1 MNNRLKL
8 MTNPVPEEE
17 EEVREEIVPGVARAL
32 SPMAR
37 RILAMNPGPRTGLGT
52 NTYMVGIDEIAVI
65 DPGPL
70 DQGHLDAI
78 VGCGGDLIRWI
89 LVTNGDDE
97 HAGAVGELAKQTGA
111 IVMAMA
117 DLDCKVDVVL
127 KDGQQL
133 VGTEFRL
140 TTKHLPGPSAKNVGF
155 MLEEERMLISGDLI
169 VDGPSVGLNAPP
181 DGDMAAYIT
190 SLESLRKL
198 RLKRIAPAHGYVI
211 EEPKVIVPEYIEHRL
226 KREADVL
233 KALGSESLRVED
245 IVASVYGELDEDMT
259 ELASN
264 NVLAHLVKLRS
275 DGKVKG
281 TKNFTAV

>member
-1 MNNRLKL
+1 
-8 MTNPVPEEE
+8 MTNPVEEEE

-37 RILAMNPGPRTGLGT
+37 RILAMNPGSRTGLGT

-65 DPGPL
+65 DPGPM

-78 VGCGGDLIRWI
+78 IGCGGDLIRWI

-97 HAGAVGELAKQTGA
+97 HAGAVPELAKQTGA

-117 DLDCKVDVVL
+117 DIDCDEVL
-127 KDGQQL
+127 KDGDQL

-155 MLEEERMLISGDLI
+155 MLEEERMLLSGDLI

-181 DGDMAAYIT
+181 DGDMAAYLE
-190 SLESLRKL
+190 SLESLKKL

-211 EEPKVIVPEYIEHRL
+211 EEPKQLVQEYIDHRL
-226 KREADVL
+226 AREAEIL
-233 KALGSESLRVED
+233 AALGSETMRVED
-245 IVASVYGELDEDMT
+245 LVEIVYGEVEEAEIA
-259 ELASN
+259 ELAAN
-264 NVLAHLVKLRS
+264 NVLAHLIKLRT

-281 TKNFTAV
+281 QKNFTAT

>member
-8 MTNPVPEEE
+8 MTNPEPEEE

-37 RILAMNPGPRTGLGT
+37 RILAMNPGPLTGLGT

-65 DPGPL
+65 DPGPM
-70 DQGHLDAI
+70 DQGHIDAI
-78 VGCGGDLIRWI
+78 VGCGGELIRWI
-89 LVTNGDDE
+89 LVTNGDE
-97 HAGAVGELAKQTGA
+97 QHAGAVPELAKQTGA
-111 IVMAMA
+111 IVMAFC
-117 DLDCKVDVVL
+117 DIDCDEVL

-155 MLEEERMLISGDLI
+155 MLEEERMLLSGDLI
-169 VDGPSVGLNAPP
+169 VDGPSVGLQAPP
-181 DGDMAAYIT
+181 DGDMAAYLE
-190 SLESLRKL
+190 SLESLKKL

-211 EEPKVIVPEYIEHRL
+211 EEPKPLVQEYIDHRIA
-226 KREADVL
+226 REAEVL
-233 KALGSESLRVED
+233 KALGKDTMRVED
-245 IVASVYGELDEDMT
+245 LVASVYGEIEEDLV
-259 ELASN
+259 ELANN
-264 NVLAHLVKLRS
+264 NVLAHLVKLRT

-281 TKNFTAV
+281 QKNFTAV

>member
-1 MNNRLKL
+1 MIK
-8 MTNPVPEEE
+8 MKETIEEPE

-37 RILAMNPGPRTGLGT
+37 RILAMNPGPKTGLGT

-65 DPGPL
+65 DPGPM

-78 VGCGGDLIRWI
+78 IGCGGDLIRWI
-89 LVTNGDDE
+89 LVTNASPE
-97 HAGAVGELAKQTGA
+97 HAGAVPELAKQTGA
-111 IVMAMA
+111 KVLAMC
-117 DLDCKVDVVL
+117 DIDCDEVL
-127 KDGQQL
+127 KDGDQL

-169 VDGPSVGLNAPP
+169 VDGPSVAITRPE
-181 DGDMAAYIT
+181 GDMAAYLE
-190 SLESLRKL
+190 SLESLKKL

-211 EEPKVIVPEYIEHRL
+211 EEPKVVVQEYIDHRL
-226 KREADVL
+226 SREKDVL
-233 KALGSESLRVED
+233 KALGKKTMRVEELVP
-245 IVASVYGELDEDMT
+245 IVYPDLDE
-259 ELASN
+259 ELVEMAEGTIW
-264 NVLAHLVKLRS
+264 AHLIKLRS

-281 TKNFTAV
+281 QKNFTKA

>member
-1 MNNRLKL
+1 
-8 MTNPVPEEE
+8 MTNPVEEEE

-65 DPGPL
+65 DPGPM

-78 VGCGGDLIRWI
+78 IGCGGDLIRWI
-89 LVTNGDDE
+89 LVTNADDE
-97 HAGAVGELAKQTGA
+97 HAGAVPELAKQTGA
-111 IVMAMA
+111 IVMAMC
-117 DLDCKVDVVL
+117 DIDCDEVL

-140 TTKHLPGPSAKNVGF
+140 TTKHLPGPSGKNVGF

-181 DGDMAAYIT
+181 DGDMAAYLE
-190 SLESLRKL
+190 SLESLKKL

-211 EEPKVIVPEYIEHRL
+211 EEPKVIVQEYIDHRL
-226 KREADVL
+226 AREAEIL
-233 KALGSESLRVED
+233 KALGKDTMRVED
-245 IVASVYGELDEDMT
+245 VVASVYGEVDEDIA
-259 ELASN
+259 ELAAN
-264 NVLAHLVKLRS
+264 NVLAHLIKLRS

-281 TKNFTAV
+281 QKNFTAT

>member
-1 MNNRLKL
+1 
-8 MTNPVPEEE
+8 MTNPVEEE
-17 EEVREEIVPGVARAL
+17 VEEVREEIVPGVARAL

-52 NTYMVGIDEIAVI
+52 NTYMVGIDEIAII

-78 VGCGGDLIRWI
+78 IGCGGDLIRWI
-89 LVTNGDDE
+89 LVTNSDDE
-97 HAGAVGELAKQTGA
+97 HAGAVPELAKQTGA
-111 IVMAMA
+111 IVMAMC
-117 DLDCKVDVVL
+117 DIDCDVVL

-169 VDGPSVGLNAPP
+169 VDGPSVGLSAPP
-181 DGDMAAYIT
+181 EGDMAAYLE
-190 SLESLRKL
+190 SLESLKKL

-211 EEPKVIVPEYIEHRL
+211 EEPKIVVQEYIDHRL
-226 KREADVL
+226 AREAEIL
-233 KALGSESLRVED
+233 KALGKNTMSADEVTE
-245 IVASVYGELDEDMT
+245 SVYGEIDADIV
-259 ELASN
+259 ELALN
-264 NVLAHLVKLRS
+264 NVLAHLVKLRK

-281 TKNFTAV
+281 TKNFTAI

>member
-1 MNNRLKL
+1 MNSRVKL
-8 MTNPVPEEE
+8 MTNPVEEEE

-65 DPGPL
+65 DPGPN
-70 DQGHLDAI
+70 DQGHLDSI

-89 LVTNGDDE
+89 LVTNADPE
-97 HAGAVGELAKQTGA
+97 HAGAVPELAKMTGA
-111 IVMAMA
+111 TVMAMC

-181 DGDMAAYIT
+181 DGDMAAYIK

-211 EEPKVIVPEYIEHRL
+211 EEPKPFVADYIAHRAA
-226 KREADVL
+226 REAEIL
-233 KALGSESLRVED
+233 TTLGSETMRVED
-245 IVASVYGELDEDMT
+245 LVAAIYGEIDEEIV

-264 NVLAHLVKLRS
+264 NVACHLVKLRT

>member
-1 MNNRLKL
+1 MNSRIKL
-8 MTNPVPEEE
+8 MTNPVEEE
-17 EEVREEIVPGVARAL
+17 VEEVREEIVPGVARAL

-65 DPGPL
+65 DPGPN
-70 DQGHLDAI
+70 DQGHLDSI
-78 VGCGGDLIRWI
+78 IGCGGELIRWI
-89 LVTNGDDE
+89 LVTNADE
-97 HAGAVGELAKQTGA
+97 DHAGAVPELAKQTGA
-111 IVMAMA
+111 IVMAMC
-117 DLDCKVDVVL
+117 DIDCDVVL

-169 VDGPSVGLNAPP
+169 IDGPSVGLNAPP
-181 DGDMAAYIT
+181 DGDMAAYMT

-198 RLKRIAPAHGYVI
+198 RLKRIAPAHGHVI
-211 EEPKVIVPEYIEHRL
+211 EEPKTVVQEYIAHRVA
-226 KREADVL
+226 REAAILD
-233 KALGSESLRVED
+233 ALGSDTLRVED
-245 IVASVYGELDEDMT
+245 VIEAVYGEVDEDMA
-259 ELASN
+259 ELAAN
-264 NVLAHLVKLRS
+264 NVLAHLIKLRT

-281 TKNFTAV
+281 QKNFTAV

>member
-1 MNNRLKL
+1 MNSRVKL
-8 MTNPVPEEE
+8 MTNPVEEEE

-65 DPGPL
+65 DPGPA

-78 VGCGGDLIRWI
+78 IGCGGDLIRWI
-89 LVTNGDDE
+89 LVTNNDPE
-97 HAGAVGELAKQTGA
+97 HAGAVPELAKQTGA
-111 IVMAMA
+111 KVMAMCE
-117 DLDCKVDVVL
+117 LDCNVDVVL
-127 KDGQQL
+127 EDGQQL

-140 TTKHLPGPSAKNVGF
+140 TTKHLPGPSALNVGF

-181 DGDMAAYIT
+181 EGDMAAYLT
-190 SLESLRKL
+190 SLESLKKL

-211 EEPKVIVPEYIEHRL
+211 EEPKPMVQEYIDHRL
-226 KREADVL
+226 AREAAIL
-233 KALGSESLRVED
+233 KALGSETMRVED
-245 IVASVYGELDEDMT
+245 VVAAVYGEIDDEIV
-259 ELASN
+259 ELAEN
-264 NVLAHLVKLRS
+264 NVLAHLIKLRT

-281 TKNFTAV
+281 QKNFTAV

>member
-1 MNNRLKL
+1 MNSRVKL
-8 MTNPVPEEE
+8 MTNPVEDEE

-65 DPGPL
+65 DPGPA

-78 VGCGGDLIRWI
+78 IGCGGDLIRWI
-89 LVTNGDDE
+89 LVTSADE
-97 HAGAVGELAKQTGA
+97 DHAGAVPELAKQTGA
-111 IVMAMA
+111 IVMAMC
-117 DLDCKVDVVL
+117 DIDCDEVL

-140 TTKHLPGPSAKNVGF
+140 TTKHLPGPSPKNVGF
-155 MLEEERMLISGDLI
+155 MLEEERMLLSGDLI
-169 VDGPSVGLNAPP
+169 VDGPSVGLHAPP
-181 DGDMAAYIT
+181 EGDMAAYLE
-190 SLESLRKL
+190 SLESLKKL

-211 EEPKVIVPEYIEHRL
+211 EEPKVVIQEYIDHRL
-226 KREADVL
+226 AREAEIL
-233 KALGSESLRVED
+233 KALGEETMRVED
-245 IVASVYGELDEDMT
+245 VVAAVYDEFEEESVA
-259 ELASN
+259 ELAAN
-264 NVLAHLVKLRS
+264 NVLAHLIKLRS

-281 TKNFTAV
+281 QKNFTAT

>member
-1 MNNRLKL
+1 
-8 MTNPVPEEE
+8 MTNPVEEEE

-65 DPGPL
+65 DPGPM

-78 VGCGGDLIRWI
+78 IGCGGDLIRWI
-89 LVTNGDDE
+89 LVTNADDE
-97 HAGAVGELAKQTGA
+97 HAGAVPELAKQTGA
-111 IVMAMA
+111 IVMAMC
-117 DLDCKVDVVL
+117 DIDCDEVL
-127 KDGQQL
+127 TDGHQL

-140 TTKHLPGPSAKNVGF
+140 TTKHLPGPSSKNVGF

-181 DGDMAAYIT
+181 DGDMAAYLE
-190 SLESLRKL
+190 SLESLKKL

-211 EEPKVIVPEYIEHRL
+211 EEPKPVIQEYIDHRL
-226 KREADVL
+226 AREAEIL
-233 KALGSESLRVED
+233 KTLGSDTMRVED
-245 IVASVYGELDEDMT
+245 VVASVYGDVEGEIA
-259 ELASN
+259 ELAAN
-264 NVLAHLVKLRS
+264 NVLAHLIKLRS

-281 TKNFTAV
+281 QKNFTAV

>member
-1 MNNRLKL
+1 MNSRVKL
-8 MTNPVPEEE
+8 MTNPVEEEE

-65 DPGPL
+65 DPGPA

-78 VGCGGDLIRWI
+78 IGCGGDLIRWI
-89 LVTNGDDE
+89 LVTNADE
-97 HAGAVGELAKQTGA
+97 DHAGAVPELAKQTGA
-111 IVMAMA
+111 IVMAMC
-117 DLDCKVDVVL
+117 DIDCDEVL
-127 KDGQQL
+127 KDGDQL

-155 MLEEERMLISGDLI
+155 MLEEERMLLSGDLI

-181 DGDMAAYIT
+181 DGDMAAYLE
-190 SLESLRKL
+190 SLESLKKL

-211 EEPKVIVPEYIEHRL
+211 EEPKVVVQEYIDHRIA
-226 KREADVL
+226 REAELL
-233 KALGSESLRVED
+233 KALGKETMRVED
-245 IVASVYGELDEDMT
+245 LVEAVYGEIEEDAIA
-259 ELASN
+259 ELANN
-264 NVLAHLVKLRS
+264 NVLAHMIKLRT

-281 TKNFTAV
+281 QKNFTAT

>member
-1 MNNRLKL
+1 MNSRVKL
-8 MTNPVPEEE
+8 MTNPVEEEE

-37 RILAMNPGPRTGLGT
+37 RILAMNPGSRTGLGT

-65 DPGPL
+65 DPGPM

-78 VGCGGDLIRWI
+78 IGCGGDLIRWI

-97 HAGAVGELAKQTGA
+97 HAGAVPELAKQTGA

-117 DLDCKVDVVL
+117 DIDCDEVL
-127 KDGQQL
+127 KDGDQL

-155 MLEEERMLISGDLI
+155 MLEEERMLLSGDLI

-181 DGDMAAYIT
+181 DGDMAAYLE
-190 SLESLRKL
+190 SLESLKKL

-211 EEPKVIVPEYIEHRL
+211 EEPKQLVQEYIDHRL
-226 KREADVL
+226 AREAEIL
-233 KALGSESLRVED
+233 AALGSETMRVED
-245 IVASVYGELDEDMT
+245 LVEIVYGEVEEAEIA
-259 ELASN
+259 ELAAN
-264 NVLAHLVKLRS
+264 NVLAHLIKLRT

-281 TKNFTAV
+281 QKNFTAT

>member
-1 MNNRLKL
+1 
-8 MTNPVPEEE
+8 MTNPVEEEE

-37 RILAMNPGPRTGLGT
+37 RILAMNPGSRTGLGT

-65 DPGPL
+65 DPGPM

-78 VGCGGDLIRWI
+78 IGCG
-89 LVTNGDDE
+89 E
-97 HAGAVGELAKQTGA
+97 HAGAVPELAKQTGA

-117 DLDCKVDVVL
+117 DIDCDEVL
-127 KDGQQL
+127 KDGDQL

-155 MLEEERMLISGDLI
+155 MLEEERMLLSGDLI

-181 DGDMAAYIT
+181 DGDMAAYLE
-190 SLESLRKL
+190 SLESLKKL

-211 EEPKVIVPEYIEHRL
+211 EEPKQLVQEYIDHRL
-226 KREADVL
+226 AREAEIL
-233 KALGSESLRVED
+233 AALGSETMRVED
-245 IVASVYGELDEDMT
+245 MVEIVYGEVEEAEIA
-259 ELASN
+259 ELAAN
-264 NVLAHLVKLRS
+264 NVLAHLIKLRT

-281 TKNFTAV
+281 QKNFTAT

>member
-1 MNNRLKL
+1 MNSRVKL
-8 MTNPVPEEE
+8 MTNPVEEEE

-37 RILAMNPGPRTGLGT
+37 RILAMNPGTRTGLGT

-78 VGCGGDLIRWI
+78 IGCGGDLIRWI
-89 LVTNGDDE
+89 LVTNSDDD
-97 HAGAVGELAKQTGA
+97 HAGAVPELAKQTGA
-111 IVMAMA
+111 IVMAMC
-117 DLDCKVDVVL
+117 DIDCDEVL

-155 MLEEERMLISGDLI
+155 MLEEERMLLSGDLI
-169 VDGPSVGLNAPP
+169 VDGPSVGLHAPP
-181 DGDMAAYIT
+181 EGDMAAYLE
-190 SLESLRKL
+190 SLESLKKL

-211 EEPKVIVPEYIEHRL
+211 EEPNPLVQEYIDHRL
-226 KREADVL
+226 AREAEIL
-233 KALGSESLRVED
+233 KALGSDTMRVED
-245 IVASVYGELDEDMT
+245 VVESVYGELDE
-259 ELASN
+259 ELVEMASN
-264 NVLAHLVKLRS
+264 NVHAHLIKLRNE
-275 DGKVKG
+275 GKVKG
-281 TKNFTAV
+281 QKNFTAA

>member
-1 MNNRLKL
+1 MDSRVKL
-8 MTNPVPEEE
+8 MTNPVEEE
-17 EEVREEIVPGVARAL
+17 VEEVREEIVPGVARAL

-52 NTYMVGIDEIAVI
+52 NTYMVGIDEIAII

-78 VGCGGDLIRWI
+78 IGCGGDLIKWI
-89 LVTNGDDE
+89 LVTNSDDE
-97 HAGAVGELAKQTGA
+97 HAGAVPELAKQTGA
-111 IVMAMA
+111 IVMAMC
-117 DLDCKVDVVL
+117 DIDCDVVL

-181 DGDMAAYIT
+181 DGDMAAYIE

-211 EEPKVIVPEYIEHRL
+211 EEPKIVVPEYIKHRL
-226 KREADVL
+226 DREAEIL
-233 KALGSESLRVED
+233 KTIGKNTMNADEIVE
-245 IVASVYGELDEDMT
+245 AVYGELDPDIA

-264 NVLAHLVKLRS
+264 NVLAHLVKLRK